1 MWRLGRPLIGRG
13 CVLLSC
19 SAINTI
25 DIILV
30 QRARLS
36 EMGPTRRP
44 AVLVTHPE
52 VAPQALKLLAER
64 CDIDVW
70 NEPKPMPRL
79 LLLQR
84 IVGKDALFCLLTEKI
99 DTQLLDAAGSSL
111 KVVGTMSV
119 GYDHINL
126 DECRKRRVA
135 VGNTPHVL
143 TDSTAELGIA
153 LLLATRR
160 RLFEA
165 HSQIESGAWAQTSW
179 SPSWMCGS
187 EIRGSTVGLVG
198 MGNVGKFN
206 NIDRLKAFKVS
217 KFLYTSRTHKPSAE
231 REGAQYTRLDGL
243 LKLSD
248 IVIVTCTLTP
258 ETTGM
263 FDREAFSLM
272 KKTATFINI
281 SRGAVVDQDALY
293 EALTTG
299 KIASAGL
306 DVMTPEPL
314 AKDHPLVK
322 LPNCVLLPH
331 VGSAT
336 TETRTAMAV
345 LTAQNILAA
354 LEGLPMPA
362 TVV

>member
-1 MWRLGRPLIGRG
+1 MR
-13 CVLLSC
+13 
-19 SAINTI
+19 
-25 DIILV
+25 
-30 QRARLS
+30 
-36 EMGPTRRP
+36 PTRRP
-44 AVLVTHPE
+44 IVLVTHPDIPTE
-52 VAPQALKLLAER
+52 AIKLLAER
-64 CDIDVW
+64 CDIDVQ
-70 NEPKPMPRL
+70 NEPISRS
-79 LLLQR
+79 LLLQK
-84 IVGKDALFCLLTEKI
+84 IVGKDALFCLRTDKV
-99 DTQLLDAAGSSL
+99 DAQLLDAAGPAL

-119 GYDHINL
+119 GYDHIDV
-126 DECRKRRVA
+126 DECQKRRIS

-165 HSQIESGAWAQTSW
+165 RSQIDSGAWAAQTSW
-179 SPSWMCGS
+179 SPMWMCGS
-187 EIRGSTVGLVG
+187 EIRGTTVGFVG
-198 MGNVGKFN
+198 MGNIGLAVLE
-206 NIDRLKAFKVS
+206 RLKAFKVS
-217 KFLYTSRTHKPSAE
+217 KFLYTSRTHKPTAE
-231 REGAQYTRLDGL
+231 MEGAQFTRLNEL
-243 LKLSD
+243 LRMSD

-263 FDREAFSLM
+263 FNREAFSLM
-272 KKTATFINI
+272 KKTASFINI

-331 VGSAT
+331 IGGAT
-336 TETRTAMAV
+336 TKARKAMAV

>member
-1 MWRLGRPLIGRG
+1 NAGSR
-13 CVLLSC
+13 VSF
-19 SAINTI
+19 
-25 DIILV
+25 
-30 QRARLS
+30 
-36 EMGPTRRP
+36 
-44 AVLVTHPE
+44 
-52 VAPQALKLLAER
+52 R

-70 NEPKPMPRL
+70 NQPKPIPRS

-84 IVGKDALFCLLTEKI
+84 IVDKDALFCLLTEKV
-99 DTQLLDAAGSSL
+99 DAQLLDAAGSTL

-119 GYDHINL
+119 GYDHIDV
-126 DECRKRRVA
+126 DECRKRRIA

-165 HSQIESGAWAQTSW
+165 RSQIDSGAWAQTSW
-179 SPSWMCGS
+179 SPMWMCGS
-187 EIRGSTVGLVG
+187 EIRGTTGSTYFLFVSGLA
-198 MGNVGKFN
+198 
-206 NIDRLKAFKVS
+206 ILERLRAFKVS
-217 KFLYTSRTHKPSAE
+217 KFLYTSRSHKPTAE
-231 REGAQYTRLDGL
+231 MEGAQFTRLDGL
-243 LKLSD
+243 LRMSD

-263 FDREAFSLM
+263 FNREAFSLM
-272 KKTATFINI
+272 KKTASFINI

-331 VGSAT
+331 IGSAT

-354 LEGLPMPA
+354 LQGLPMPA
-362 TVV
+362 TVA

>member
-1 MWRLGRPLIGRG
+1 MWRIGRPLIVKGR
-13 CVLLSC
+13 VLLSY
-19 SAINTI
+19 STINTT
-25 DIILV
+25 DIIPV

-36 EMGPTRRP
+36 QMGPTRKP
-44 AVLVTHPE
+44 VVLVTHPD
-52 VAPQALKLLAER
+52 VAPEALNLLAER

-70 NEPKPMPRL
+70 NEQRPMPQL
-79 LLLQR
+79 LLHQR
-84 IVGKDALFCLLTEKI
+84 IAGKDALFCLINEKV
-99 DTQLLDAAGSSL
+99 DKQLLDAAGSSL

-119 GYDHINL
+119 GYDHIDL
-126 DECRKRRVA
+126 DACKKRRIA

-165 HSQIESGAWAQTSW
+165 NAQIKSGAWEQTSW
-179 SPSWMCGS
+179 SPIWMCGS
-187 EIRGSTVGLVG
+187 EIRGSTVGFVG
-198 MGNVGKFN
+198 MGNIGLA
-206 NIDRLKAFKVS
+206 ILERLKAFKVG
-217 KFLYTSRTHKPSAE
+217 KFFYTSRSHKPSAE
-231 REGAQYTRLDGL
+231 MVGAQFTTLDGL
-243 LKLSD
+243 LKMSD
-248 IVIVTCTLTP
+248 IVIVTCTLTA
-258 ETTGM
+258 ETRGM
-263 FDREAFSLM
+263 FNREAFSLM
-272 KKTATFINI
+272 KKTASFINI

-331 VGSAT
+331 IGSAT

-362 TVV
+362 TVA

>member
-1 MWRLGRPLIGRG
+1 MWRIGRPLIGKG
-13 CVLLSC
+13 CVLLSP
-19 SAINTI
+19 STINTL

-30 QRARLS
+30 RRVRLS
-36 EMGPTRRP
+36 EMGPTRKP
-44 AVLVTHPE
+44 AVLVTHPDIPPE
-52 VAPQALKLLAER
+52 ALKLLAER

-70 NEPKPMPRL
+70 NQPKPIPRS

-84 IVGKDALFCLLTEKI
+84 IVDKDALFCLLTEKV
-99 DTQLLDAAGSSL
+99 DAQLLDAAGSTL

-119 GYDHINL
+119 GYDHIDV
-126 DECRKRRVA
+126 DECRKRRIA

-165 HSQIESGAWAQTSW
+165 RSQIDSGAWAQTSW
-179 SPSWMCGS
+179 SPMWMCGS
-187 EIRGSTVGLVG
+187 EIRGTTVGFVG
-198 MGNVGKFN
+198 MGNIGLA
-206 NIDRLKAFKVS
+206 ILERLRAFKVS
-217 KFLYTSRTHKPSAE
+217 KFLYTSRSHKPTAE
-231 REGAQYTRLDGL
+231 MEGAQFTRLDGL
-243 LKLSD
+243 LRMSD

-263 FDREAFSLM
+263 FNREAFSLM
-272 KKTATFINI
+272 KKTASFINI

-331 VGSAT
+331 IGSAT

-354 LEGLPMPA
+354 LQGLPMPA
-362 TVV
+362 TVA